1 MGPKCPCKYDQKTKQ
16 YRDCKG
22 KSCKPNQGQ
31 GLNEL
36 EKTGNEIKKFLKG
49 LVGMKKGGSV
59 TKWERKSK
67 KKK

>member
-1 MGPKCPCKYDQKTKQ
+1 MACPCKYDQKTKQ

-22 KSCKPNQGQ
+22 KSCKPKQGQ

-36 EKTGNEIKKFLKG
+36 EKTGKEIKKFLKG

-59 TKWERKSK
+59 IKGKSLRRSRKS
-67 KKK
+67 